1 MNWYQIFY
9 GITVADSI
17 KNFFD
22 ATSDIFTF
30 FAVVSFILL
39 IISRIGR
46 VIQISESGSAN
57 DETDKVNP
65 EIRAW
70 EYAKTF
76 SGKLFYPMLIL
87 ALVTWIGYVVTPT
100 KKDCLFIVAG
110 GAVGN
115 FMQSDSSAASL
126 PSDITNFLHLSLK
139 KEIEELDVED
149 QKDLGV
155 DTTKKG
161 IKVDASGD
169 IMDKLKDM
177 SKDEIIKYLENNGKQ
192 N

>member
-17 KNFFD
+17 KDFFD
-22 ATSDIFTF
+22 TTSNIFTF
-30 FAVVSFILL
+30 FAMASFILMVF
-39 IISRIGR
+39 SRIGR
-46 VIQISESGSAN
+46 VVQISESGSAN

-65 EIRAW
+65 DIRAW

-87 ALVTWIGYVVTPT
+87 SLVTWLGYMMTPT

-115 FMQSDSSAASL
+115 FMQSDSSAAAL

-139 KEIEELDVED
+139 KEIAELDVED

-155 DTTKKG
+155 DTTKKET
-161 IKVDASGD
+161 KVDTSVD

-177 SKDEIIKYLENNGKQ
+177 SKDEIIKYLENGKQ